1 MWKKPIGKS
10 LSIFIKWIPCFFLML
25 IRSSKSPPETKRLL
39 FFTLA
44 RLSGYVLY
52 PGQVILLFN
61 LLYFL
66 PPGTLPLFW
75 HDLIKIFSIASVL
88 SYNFFGIRNTGLS
101 KTILLFETKPLELF
115 DALLSTFILITLA
128 WFQSDE
134 STSYTFI
141 LAGVLKGATG
151 AGAPIITI
159 PVISAFYDV
168 RLAVV
173 LMVVPNFLSNIQQLY
188 YFRKSILPLFAT
200 FSFALG
206 GGGGA
211 FLGTIFLAN
220 LSLDIL
226 SFGVGIIVIIFI
238 SFKFF
243 VPTWKLEYKKSKNL
257 FFPFGFFG
265 GIFQGAA
272 GISAP
277 ISITF
282 LNSFKLD
289 RKTFIPTISVYFM
302 MMSAFQAPALIHY
315 KFMNFEIFVISLICT
330 GILIISMPIGNKIA
344 KSVSVELFD
353 KLILILL
360 GFISLKIFFD
370 FGIKFY
376 L

>member
-1 MWKKPIGKS
+1 M
-10 LSIFIKWIPCFFLML
+10 
-25 IRSSKSPPETKRLL
+25 
-39 FFTLA
+39 
-44 RLSGYVLY
+44 
-52 PGQVILLFN
+52 
-61 LLYFL
+61 
-66 PPGTLPLFW
+66 
-75 HDLIKIFSIASVL
+75 
-88 SYNFFGIRNTGLS
+88 
-101 KTILLFETKPLELF
+101 
-115 DALLSTFILITLA
+115 
-128 WFQSDE
+128 
-134 STSYTFI
+134 
-141 LAGVLKGATG
+141 AGVLKGATG

-188 YFRKSILPLFAT
+188 HFRKSILPLFAT

-272 GISAP
+272 GILNDPDMSLMH
-277 ISITF
+277 SIF
-282 LNSFKLD
+282 QNQW
-289 RKTFIPTISVYFM
+289 
-302 MMSAFQAPALIHY
+302 MSAAGYRIAGGTD
-315 KFMNFEIFVISLICT
+315 EILRNIVAERVLGLPQDIRVDKNVPF
-330 GILIISMPIGNKIA
+330 N
-344 KSVSVELFD
+344 ELAD
-353 KLILILL
+353 
-360 GFISLKIFFD
+360 SR
-370 FGIKFY
+370 
-376 L
+376 